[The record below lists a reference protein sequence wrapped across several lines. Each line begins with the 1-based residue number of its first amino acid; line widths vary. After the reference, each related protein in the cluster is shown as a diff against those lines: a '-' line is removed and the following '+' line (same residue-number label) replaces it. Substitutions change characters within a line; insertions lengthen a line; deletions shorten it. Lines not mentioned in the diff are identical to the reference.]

1 MFAGSLKDLDTP
13 KKMYIK
19 NSEFVPESMCEHAEA
34 RLHNFISTIKNAKHH
49 HQLNAKRSTNL
60 TYLQQQH
67 LKFLRNNQQFIILDA
82 DKNLGPCI
90 MERDTYINLLL
101 QEHLQNPN
109 NTYSLLSE
117 EDAFNNLQNTRL
129 QFNAIFKKHEKSIL
143 PVEKLFFACTMNNP
157 TRIPQFYG
165 LPKIH
170 KNKSPMPS
178 RPVIS
183 QCGSYSAIIS
193 TYIDYKL
200 QQLTPSIPSYIKNS
214 ASLLNKLDKLKSLP
228 PNCKLFTSD
237 ATSMYTNID
246 PGEGVNTL
254 CLYLNKYA
262 SEGKGSTL
270 NKELVCELMK
280 LVMENNIFQF
290 GNSYWKQNVGTA
302 MGTPCACIYATIF
315 FAWFERERTM
325 TKYKRNLILYCRQ
338 IDNIFGIWQHNREH
352 PDWFEEFNKQDL
364 NSYTKLVWNTKELSN
379 LVNFLDLTISLEAK
393 GKHIT
398 YKTFQKPMNL
408 FLYIPGHSAHPPGVV
423 KSLIFGLLQTY
434 FQQNKKESDFN
445 MIVKQLFRRLLA
457 WGHHF
462 KDIHPIF
469 LEAATK
475 IDMLRAQRLS
485 KQR

>member
-1 MFAGSLKDLDTP
+1 VLQKSIYTNNRNSVTASFGYFPDAHAPLWKNTEEVLKKMTVFQYFNRPKRMAYHNLCVTQQPPKGIGITLGLGLKFCTQTSLPPPSLTMSFNCFTEDLRKCYMFAGSLKDLDTP

-352 PDWFEEFNKQDL
+352 PD
-364 NSYTKLVWNTKELSN
+364 
-379 LVNFLDLTISLEAK
+379 
-393 GKHIT
+393 
-398 YKTFQKPMNL
+398 
-408 FLYIPGHSAHPPGVV
+408 
-423 KSLIFGLLQTY
+423 
-434 FQQNKKESDFN
+434 
-445 MIVKQLFRRLLA
+445 
-457 WGHHF
+457 
-462 KDIHPIF
+462 
-469 LEAATK
+469 
-475 IDMLRAQRLS
+475 
-485 KQR
+485 